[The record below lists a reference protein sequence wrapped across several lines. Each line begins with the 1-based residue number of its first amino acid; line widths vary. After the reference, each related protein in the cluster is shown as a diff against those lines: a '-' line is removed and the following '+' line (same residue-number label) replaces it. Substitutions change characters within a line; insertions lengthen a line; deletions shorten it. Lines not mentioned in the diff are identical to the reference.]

1 MYLSRLILNPRSRQ
15 VQSEVEDAYQMHR
28 TILRAF
34 TASLPDEAER
44 VLFRLEINPDS
55 GIPVILV
62 QSQNQPDWGW
72 LSAPDNKYLLH
83 EIPDNPAVKAFDL
96 NLVTG
101 QELRFRLK
109 ANPTVKISARDK
121 EAENGKRMGLIREE
135 DQISWLTK
143 KLHTAGCHLLQVQVN
158 ALGQVV
164 GWRKEGD
171 QLSKISFH
179 AVQYDGLLKV
189 EDQAQLLKHI
199 NTGIGS
205 AKAFGFGLLS
215 LAPM

>member
-28 TILRAF
+28 TILRAY

-55 GIPVILV
+55 GVPVILV
-62 QSQNQPDWGW
+62 QSKNQPDWAW
-72 LSAPDNKYLLH
+72 LSDPDNKYLLH
-83 EIPDNPAVKAFDL
+83 EVTDNPAVKAFDL

-109 ANPTVKISARDK
+109 ANPTIKKSARDK
-121 EAENGKRMGLIREE
+121 EINNGKRLGLIREE
-135 DQISWLTK
+135 DQVSWLTQ
-143 KLHTAGCHLLQVQVN
+143 KLHAAGCHLLQAQVN

-164 GWRKEGD
+164 GWRKESD
-171 QLSKISFH
+171 QLHKITFH
-179 AVQYDGLLKV
+179 AVQFDGLLRV
-189 EDQAQLLKHI
+189 EDPALLHKHF

-215 LAPM
+215 LAHI